1 MVRSIAGRLL
11 FLMLCPVLCLAQTS
25 ARDPAFRVTSR
36 IVYVDVV
43 VRDRQGNVVH
53 GLSQRDFQL
62 TEDGAIQSIDYFH
75 ERMYPLAV
83 LYGAGVP
90 GTPLAADSSSR
101 APLASGFTNA
111 PVTGTASGSISII
124 LFDLLNT
131 LATDQEYARRQL
143 LSFLDSLPRGQ
154 KVALFVL
161 SGRLQLVQSF
171 SGSSDRL
178 IEAARH
184 IDPRNFG
191 LVKSDDESMQDVN
204 MFAGFARA
212 VGAAN
217 LLTQVEQAERDEKES
232 DEAIRARI
240 TIAALGE
247 LARATSGYPG
257 RKNLLWLAGSFPLAI
272 GAQLEEPKTESRSNL
287 PKARETAN
295 LIADAQIAVYPI
307 NLLGLETGTLGSDV
321 SGASNV
327 SPIGAPQESV
337 LNPQM
342 GDTLQTQ
349 FTARAKLRAQMEDL
363 ANQTGGEPFVS
374 TNDFARALRLSMED
388 GSNYYMLA
396 YRPQNQKWNGRFRK
410 IHLELAQKGYSL
422 SYRHGYFALDNTASA
437 TSVQELNAALQP
449 ETPEST
455 MLLLRS
461 KVETPGSAVRVRSTL
476 DAASLALNP
485 DGDGHR
491 RGRLLV
497 MLVAFPDSQVAAG
510 HVEPAAP
517 PQTSA
522 VLDLDFD
529 AALYQGALNN
539 GVSFTQQLKLSPGHY
554 RLRLGV
560 TDMMS
565 HRLGTLDMPVAVG
578 P

>member
-25 ARDPAFRVTSR
+25 ARDTAFRITSR

-53 GLSQRDFQL
+53 GLSQRDFRL
-62 TEDGAIQSIDYFH
+62 TEDGAVQSIDYFD
-75 ERMYPLAV
+75 ERMYPLTV
-83 LYGAGVP
+83 GHGPGVA
-90 GTPLAADSSSR
+90 GTPLAVDSSAR
-101 APLASGFTNA
+101 APAASGFSNA
-111 PVTGTASGSISII
+111 PVPGADAGSISII

-131 LATDQEYARRQL
+131 AATDQEYARRQL
-143 LSFLDSLPRGQ
+143 LSFLESLPRGQ

-161 SGRLQLVQSF
+161 SGRLQMVQSF
-171 SGSSDRL
+171 TGNSDRL
-178 IEAARH
+178 IEMARH

-191 LVKSDDESMQDVN
+191 LIKSDDESMQDVD

-212 VGAAN
+212 VGATN
-217 LLTQVEQAERDEKES
+217 LMAQVEQAERDEKES

-240 TIAALGE
+240 TLAALGE

-257 RKNLLWLAGSFPLAI
+257 RKNLLWLAESFPLTI
-272 GAQLEEPKTESRSNL
+272 GAQMEEPKAESRSNL

-295 LIADAQIAVYPI
+295 RIADAQIAVYPI

-321 SGASNV
+321 SGASSV
-327 SPIGAPQESV
+327 SAIGAPQGSA

-363 ANQTGGEPFVS
+363 ASQTGGEPFAS
-374 TNDFARALRLSMED
+374 TNDFARALRLSMQD

-422 SYRHGYFALDNTASA
+422 SYRRGYFALENTASA

-449 ETPEST
+449 ETPEAT

-461 KVETPGSAVRVRSTL
+461 QVETPGGTVRVRSTL
-476 DAASLALNP
+476 DAASLALNA

-497 MLVAFPDSQVAAG
+497 TLVAFPASQVAAG
-510 HVEPAAP
+510 HAEPAAP

-529 AALYQGALNN
+529 AALYQGALSH
-539 GVSFTQQLKLSPGHY
+539 GVSFTQQLKLAPGHY

-560 TDMMS
+560 TEMMS
-565 HRLGTLDMPVAVG
+565 HRLGTLDMPVVVD